1 MANLFKSVVT
11 NDCNFALS
19 LYKDAIMKQTYIVI
33 TALLST
39 VGALAQTETPDT
51 ISAQELHEIVIE
63 APKVIRKA
71 DMDVY
76 HPSKSAVDNSKNG
89 MQLLNNLMI
98 PALSVSD
105 ALGSITAAGQSV
117 QVRINGRTATID
129 QVRALL
135 PKTIKRVEWMDNPGL
150 RYEGANYVLNFIVT
164 NPTVGGSL
172 QLYARPALNT
182 AWGFYMADAKFNS
195 GKSQFEIGT
204 NYKLTNKIKTHRDYT
219 ETFTYTDGSTLTRK
233 ETSRG
238 GTMDNTMG
246 NLWASYNYI
255 KPDTTVFVAEFSMH
269 KDFTD
274 KSLYNGLLSLS
285 DGTDDILLTDSH
297 GDKGATHSLSLYLQ
311 QHFAHRQML
320 VVDFSSSLY
329 FGRSFSDYLEQ
340 LPSSPTYLT
349 DIHTNIKDRNQAYGI
364 EADYIK
370 NWSSSRFTSGISY
383 TANRNRSEY
392 ENLGGEIFHQRQ
404 DKVYFFTEYFQR
416 FGKWSATAGIGAQY
430 TDFLFKESGRGNH
443 SWSARPQATVT
454 YSPNP
459 NHNFR
464 LNFTSWQSTPS
475 LAETNVVPQQ
485 LDGFQ
490 WRVGNQNLKT
500 ANSYMLTLRY
510 GFNLPRV
517 NGSFGIRAFTSPN
530 AITPLLEWNEDRL
543 ITTYE
548 NSRGLKNLSFF
559 LAPQIE
565 IVPQWL
571 TISGYVQY
579 RMERMKGTGYA
590 INHNGWSGNA
600 SLQLTHWGFVL
611 GAEYRYA
618 ERDLWGEKIS
628 WGEDLNVITLD
639 YNWKDWQFG
648 AGILMPFGKYDQGSK
663 SLSKWNTNE
672 QHMRLDMCMP
682 FVTAAWNLQW
692 GRQKRGAHKLV
703 DVDANTDRST
713 AGGR

>member
-1 MANLFKSVVT
+1 MSAF
-11 NDCNFALS
+11 
-19 LYKDAIMKQTYIVI
+19 
-33 TALLST
+33 
-39 VGALAQTETPDT
+39 GALAQTETADSIAT
-51 ISAQELHEIVIE
+51 RELQEIVLE

-98 PALSVSD
+98 PSLSVSD
-105 ALGSITAAGQSV
+105 ALGRITAAGQSV

-135 PKTIKRVEWMDNPGL
+135 PETIRRVEWMDNPGL
-150 RYEGANYVLNFIVT
+150 RYGDANYVLNFIVA
-164 NPTVGGSL
+164 NPTLGGSL
-172 QLYARPALNT
+172 QLSARPALNT
-182 AWGFYMADAKFNS
+182 AWGFYMTDAKLNF
-195 GKSQFEIGT
+195 GKSQFEIGA
-204 NYKLTNKIKTHRDYT
+204 NYKLTDKMKTHRDYT
-219 ETFTYTDGSTLTRK
+219 ETFTYPDGSTLTRK

-238 GTMDNTMG
+238 GSMDNTQSRA
-246 NLWASYNYI
+246 WASYNYI
-255 KPDTTVFVAEFSMH
+255 KPDTTVFMAEFSLWQNI
-269 KDFTD
+269 TD
-274 KSLYNGLLSLS
+274 KMLYRGLMSLN
-285 DGTDDILLTDSH
+285 DGIDDILMTESH
-297 GDKGATHSLSLYLQ
+297 GSPGKTPSLSLYWQ
-311 QHFAHRQML
+311 QNLPRKQML
-320 VVDFSSSLY
+320 VIDFSSSFY
-329 FGRSFSDYLEQ
+329 FGRSFSNYQEQ
-340 LPSSPTYLT
+340 IPDVTGSLT

-364 EADYIK
+364 EADYIM
-370 NWSSSRFTSGISY
+370 NRRNSRFTAGISY

-404 DKVYFFTEYFQR
+404 DKVYFFAEYYRR
-416 FGKWSATAGIGAQY
+416 FGNWTATAGIGAQY
-430 TDFLFKESGRGNH
+430 TDFLFKESSWGNH
-443 SWSARPQATVT
+443 SWSARPQATIT

-459 NHNFR
+459 NHSFR

-485 LDGFQ
+485 LDSFQ

-500 ANSYMLTLRY
+500 ANSYMLTFRY

-517 NGSFGIRAFTSPN
+517 SGSFGIRAFTSPN
-530 AITPLLEWNEDRL
+530 AITPLLKWDEDRL

-565 IVPQWL
+565 IIPQWL
-571 TISGYVQY
+571 TVSGYVQY

-590 INHNGWSGNA
+590 ITHNGWSGNA
-600 SLQLTHWGFVL
+600 SLQLSHRGFVL
-611 GAEYRYA
+611 SVEYQYA
-618 ERDLWGEKIS
+618 QRDLWGEQIK
-628 WGEDLNVITLD
+628 WGEDLNVIALD
-639 YNWKDWQFG
+639 YNWRDWQFG

-682 FVTAAWNLQW
+682 FVTVAWNLQW
-692 GRQKRGAHKLV
+692 GRQKR
-703 DVDANTDRST
+703 DVQKIINADANTDRST